1 MDFEKKV
8 IELEKKY
15 CKSEN
20 FISDLVLELVNEIL
34 NKQGKNGKIAIVG
47 GGIHTCHL
55 IDDFSETVEN
65 FDVIDKNPIG
75 CIVAKQYQQFNVYDY
90 GKMNNYDCLIISSYE
105 FEQEIEKKIYE
116 NGYKGKVVGLYKEL
130 KAHCLFLPVEYY
142 NLSLYPYISSIVA
155 NRLLQNDEYKLNC
168 LKHLIFI
175 SLHNRDLLFAKKY
188 LEDYINLFPSQA
200 EVEKETIKEI
210 ALLEENLAKVFNRRK
225 CKDIF
230 AFWIDALR
238 YKLSKELPFINKCRE
253 QGIDFTNFYSSAFST
268 RHTYGCIMRQSD
280 EIDLFIEENSDN
292 NLLNL
297 IKRNGYRGYRSAGDG
312 VVDLE
317 SFNYRERKL
326 CFFDVASTKII
337 WNSIMRVLN
346 SPEPTFV
353 FVHTIIETHAP
364 YISPI
369 SMEWERYT
377 TGSESWRFLS
387 ENNLDSFLKNS
398 LTSAQ
403 YIDMELEY
411 YLSLILKNSVAL
423 LFADHG
429 VNLTRST
436 AQYKEDVSHLP
447 LCIVGNEIDHSVKNG
462 FVDTK
467 CFVDVLAC
475 IMRNEDLRID
485 SSILQMNGIDY
496 YNKAWIEEFIDNALL
511 SVAMQYNGIRTQTD
525 VYAINAA
532 GEEFYYLLP
541 DEEHNEIDNPLYY
554 DRIQYLKS
562 KINRKH
568 IDIYKHPKF
577 KDSHLIYEAQGK
589 TFMWRDR

>member
-1 MDFEKKV
+1 MDFEEKV
-8 IELEKKY
+8 IELEMNF
-15 CKSEN
+15 CESEQ
-20 FISDLVLELVNEIL
+20 FISDTVLELVTQVL
-34 NKQGKNGKIAIVG
+34 NKQGKNRHVAIIG
-47 GGIHTCHL
+47 GGMHTCHL
-55 IDDFSETVEN
+55 IDDFSEIVEN
-65 FDVIDKNPIG
+65 FDIIDKNPTE
-75 CIVAKQYQQFNVYDY
+75 CIVAKQYPQLNIYDY
-90 GKMNNYDCLIISSYE
+90 GMINNYDCLIISSYE
-105 FEQEIEKKIYE
+105 FEREIEKKLYE
-116 NGYKGKVVGLYKEL
+116 IGYKGKVVGLYKEL
-130 KAHCLFLPVEYY
+130 KSQSLFLPVEYY

-155 NRLLQNDEYKLNC
+155 KRLLQNSKYKLNC
-168 LKHLIFI
+168 LKHLIYI
-175 SLHNRDLLFAKKY
+175 SLHNRDMLFAKKY
-188 LEDYINLFPSQA
+188 LEDYIKFFPEQA
-200 EVEKETIKEI
+200 ELERKVLHEI
-210 ALLEENLAKVFNRRK
+210 ILLEESLAKAFKQRT

-238 YKLSKELPFINKCRE
+238 YNLSKQLPFMNECRE
-253 QGIDFTNFYSSAFST
+253 QGVDFTNFYSSAFST
-268 RHTYGCIMRQSD
+268 RHTYGCIMKQSD
-280 EIDLFIEENSDN
+280 EIDLFIAENGDN
-292 NLLNL
+292 ILLNL
-297 IKRNGYRGYRSAGDG
+297 INRNGYRGYRSAGDG

-317 SFNYRERKL
+317 SFNYKESKL

-377 TGSESWRFLS
+377 TGSESWRLLS
-387 ENNLDSFLKNS
+387 EDNLDSFLKNS

-403 YIDMELEY
+403 YIDMELAY

-429 VNLTRST
+429 VNLTKST

-447 LCIVGNEIDHSVKNG
+447 LCIIGNEIEHSVKNG
-462 FVDTK
+462 FVNTK
-467 CFVDVLAC
+467 NFVDVLAC
-475 IMRNEDLRID
+475 IMRNEDLQID
-485 SSILQMNGIDY
+485 SDILQMNGIDY
-496 YNKAWIEEFIDNALL
+496 YNKTWIEEFIDNASL

-525 VYAINAA
+525 IYIINAA

-562 KINRKH
+562 KMIRKH
-568 IDIYKHPKF
+568 IDIYRNPKF
-577 KDSHLIYEAQGK
+577 KESHLIYEAQGK
-589 TFMWRDR
+589 TFMWRD